1 MQRIERPVWDML
13 KAGRARVSMHMP
25 GHKGQGPFGPLDAY
39 ALDTTE
45 LAGTD
50 DLYAPEGGL
59 RRAEECYA
67 RAAGS
72 GASLLLHNGA
82 TAGIQAMLML
92 YARGGETVLLPRNA
106 HLSAVNGCVVG
117 DLRPVFIPM
126 TFTADGYGYLREE
139 DVLRTLAEHP
149 EARCL
154 LLTRPDFY
162 GGCLPLEKIAHAAH
176 AQGCRL
182 VVDEAHGAHFP
193 WMDQPESAG
202 RLGADAWVQSCHKTL
217 PSLTATAVLH
227 VREAADAPRA
237 LSLLRLTQTSSPSFL
252 LMQAIDDARA
262 WMEARGRARLHAVS
276 AAVQELRRRLPSLG
290 YGDAHAGWQDTG
302 LRFDPT
308 RLVIAAPQGGEALD
322 EALRARGIDV
332 EMHDL
337 RRVVCILTA
346 MDGPETLAALEKALG
361 QIEPGKAELPRPPY
375 PQPIP
380 PRRMPPRQAV
390 MGETEW
396 VPLTQARGRVSAAS
410 AGLYPPGIP
419 LCVPGEMWTE
429 ETLRALTCAG
439 SRGRFGVE
447 GESVLCVK

>member
-1 MQRIERPVWDML
+1 MQRMERPVWDML
-13 KAGRARVSMHMP
+13 QAGRDRVSLHMP
-25 GHKGQGPFGPLDAY
+25 GHKGRGPFGPMDAY

-59 RRAEECYA
+59 RRAQEHYA

-92 YARGGETVLLPRNA
+92 YARSGETVLLPRNA

-139 DVLRTLAEHP
+139 DVLRTLAAHP

-162 GGCLPLEKIAHAAH
+162 GGCLPLERIARAAH
-176 AQGCRL
+176 GQGCRL

-237 LSLLRLTQTSSPSFL
+237 LSLLRLTQTSSPSFV
-252 LMQAIDDARA
+252 LMQAIDDARI
-262 WMEARGRARLHAVS
+262 WMEARGRARLRTV
-276 AAVQELRRRLPSLG
+276 AAAAEKLRRRLPALG
-290 YGDAHAGWQDTG
+290 YADAHADWRGTG
-302 LRFDPT
+302 LSFDPT

-322 EALRARGIDV
+322 ESLRAQGFDV

-346 MDGPETLAALEKALG
+346 MDDAATLTALEEALEH
-361 QIEPGKAELPRPPY
+361 ISPSPAELPRPPY
-375 PQPIP
+375 EQPIP

-390 MGETEW
+390 MGETVW
-396 VPLTQARGRVSAAS
+396 VPLAQARGRVAAAS

-419 LCVPGEMWTE
+419 LCVPGEEWTE
-429 ETLRALTCAG
+429 ATLHALTCAG

-447 GESVLCVK
+447 GEQVLCVK